1 MGSLVRFLYLAKAS
15 LLTAKRYRI
24 DWYGNVLMPV
34 LGVLPVI
41 IAVWYGN
48 KIGFLDFSH
57 IVGTQNFFEYYIL
70 GIAYWNYIEA
80 VWASIFVLREHM
92 RIGQLEEL
100 LLTPIRPWEY
110 ILGWSF
116 LAISLTTINSL
127 PLIIVALVIN
137 IFHLSIETCILAVS
151 IFLISM
157 IASFGF
163 AFLIFGLTLV
173 IREGDEIV
181 SLLGNA
187 APLLGGL
194 YFPVTVLP
202 APLLILSYA
211 FPFTWGIDL
220 LRGVILGSRTI
231 LGFDAELIL
240 LFIMSLGYFG
250 MGILSYKSL
259 EIKMRRRGIQGF

>member
-1 MGSLVRFLYLAKAS
+1 VRFLYLAKAS
-15 LLTAKRYRI
+15 LLTAKRYSI
-24 DWYGNVLMPV
+24 DWYGNVLMPI
-34 LGVLPVI
+34 LGVLPVV

-57 IVGTQNFFEYYIL
+57 VVGTQRFFEYYIL

-80 VWASIFVLREHM
+80 VWTSIFALREHM
-92 RIGQLEEL
+92 KIGQLEEL
-100 LLTPIRPWEY
+100 LLTPIKPWEY

-116 LAISLTTINSL
+116 LAISLTTMGSL
-127 PLIIVALVIN
+127 PLIIIALVMS
-137 IFHLSIETCILAVS
+137 IFHLSIETCVLAVF
-151 IFLISM
+151 IFLTSM

-194 YFPVTVLP
+194 YFPVTILP
-202 APLLILSYA
+202 TPLLIISYV

-220 LRGVILGSRTI
+220 LRAVFLGSKTI
-231 LGFDAELIL
+231 FSFKTELVL
-240 LFIMSLGYFG
+240 LSIISIGYFG
-250 MGILSYKSL
+250 MGVLGYHIL